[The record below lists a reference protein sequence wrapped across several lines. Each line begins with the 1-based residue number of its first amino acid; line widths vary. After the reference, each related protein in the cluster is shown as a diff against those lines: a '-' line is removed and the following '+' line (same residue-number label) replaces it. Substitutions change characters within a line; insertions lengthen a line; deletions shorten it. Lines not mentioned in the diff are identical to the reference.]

1 MASAVTINKKV
12 PGKVLALGKLGDEA
26 KKFEQEIRKKTP
38 SELIDILNR
47 QNAILQNPKL
57 IESLPDKGEK
67 VRKRQQHIQ
76 VNTRKSVRTPKERM
90 IHSLGHEIFCYINL
104 YIHLGANRE

>member
-76 VNTRKSVRTPKERM
+76 VNTRKSVRTTRN
-90 IHSLGHEIFCYINL
+90 SLGHEIFCYVNL

>member
-38 SELIDILNR
+38 AELIDILNR

-57 IESLPDKGEK
+57 LESLPDKGEK

-76 VNTRKSVRTPKERM
+76 VNIIRYPKEALANY
-90 IHSLGHEIFCYINL
+90 SLGHKLFCYINL
-104 YIHLGANRE
+104 NIHLGVNQK

>member
-38 SELIDILNR
+38 AELIDILNR

-57 IESLPDKGEK
+57 LESLPDKGEK

-76 VNTRKSVRTPKERM
+76 VNIRYPKEALANLN
-90 IHSLGHEIFCYINL
+90 HSLGHKLFCYINL
-104 YIHLGANRE
+104 NIHLGVNQK

>member
-57 IESLPDKGEK
+57 IDSLPDKGEK

-76 VNTRKSVRTPKERM
+76 VNTLKSVRTPKERFFKDM
-90 IHSLGHEIFCYINL
+90 KFFVILIYI
-104 YIHLGANRE
+104 YI